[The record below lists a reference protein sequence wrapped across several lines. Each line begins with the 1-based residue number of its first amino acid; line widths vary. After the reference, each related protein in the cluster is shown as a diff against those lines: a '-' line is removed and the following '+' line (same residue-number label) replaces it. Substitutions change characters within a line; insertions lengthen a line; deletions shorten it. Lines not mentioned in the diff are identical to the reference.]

1 MWDLNI
7 KTGSNPLDALNTGLF
22 ETAPKTGMKFRGAAR
37 KSARNPRVSEKNG
50 QTYVKTSLGEGAR
63 YNAKGE
69 YRVSQTEAKRIKAEN
84 NAVIDAANRKRK
96 REDMII
102 AEMLAEQNAIM
113 AEYNKNHGF

>member
-7 KTGSNPLDALNTGLF
+7 KTGSNPLDVLNADLG
-22 ETAPKTGMKFRGAAR
+22 AVSPKTGMKFRGAAR
-37 KSARNPRVSEKNG
+37 KSARNPRVSEKSG
-50 QTYVKTSLGEGAR
+50 QTYVKTSLGDGAR

-84 NAVIDAANRKRK
+84 NAVIDAANRKKK
-96 REDMII
+96 REDLII
-102 AEMLAEQNAIM
+102 AEMIAEQNAIM